1 MTMLFNAFLVKEGD
15 MQIFGEELTSNLA
28 INGTCYNTELS
39 G

>member
-1 MTMLFNAFLVKEGD
+1 MLFNTFLVKEGD

-28 INGTCYNTELS
+28 IDGAYYNIGLS